1 MGELSSVLNELMET
15 LVDGHEGYGQ
25 AADRLSGDDMIALAS
40 SCRKFSEQR
49 QRFWS
54 DLRTVAA
61 EHGFELNPQGS
72 MLATLHRGWLTI
84 RDIAAGENNPRGV
97 LAASLKG
104 EEHALMEYD
113 TALAQD
119 LPAPV
124 ARVVRNQRIAINE
137 ARVQIATMLSDLP

>member
-1 MGELSSVLNELMET
+1 MET
-15 LVDGHEGYGQ
+15 LVDGQEGYSQ
-25 AADRLSGDDMIALAS
+25 AADRLSGDDIIALAS

-49 QRFWS
+49 QEFWS

-61 EHGFELNPQGS
+61 EHGFELSPQGS
-72 MLATLHRGWLTI
+72 MLATLHRGWLTL

-97 LAASLKG
+97 LEASLKG

-113 TALAQD
+113 AALAQE

-124 ARVVRNQRIAINE
+124 ARVVRDQRDAIDQ
-137 ARVQIATMLSDLP
+137 ARIQIATMLSDLP